1 MKQITLSYIL
11 LGALSLQASSV
22 NLDKITVTTPTKS
35 SQSLQSITSNV
46 DVITSQEI
54 QNRGYNTIAEA
65 LKSHA
70 GISMTN
76 NGGLGKATSIFVRGF
91 DSKRVLVLVDGV
103 RYNDP
108 TSLSGA
114 QFEHIMMDNIDHIEI
129 VKGAQSGI
137 WGADASAG
145 VINIITKKA
154 TKEGLAATFFA
165 EYGSYNTLKYGL
177 NTSYKQDRF
186 DTSLDVARLTSDNFT
201 TKVPAGKDM
210 DDFEDD
216 PYENTTANLKLGY
229 NISDKDRVEAFFNYI
244 DADSDFD
251 GYDANATKAANDN
264 KSKTTSKEQ
273 FYGLSYT
280 RTEGK
285 NSTKL
290 YANRSDFSRD
300 SISAF
305 GTSPFDGSVDEVG
318 LNTAI
323 DYTKTGHFT
332 AGLDYKNFTHT
343 LDLSQT
349 FGTHDYHDKSY
360 ANTGVF
366 LSNSNTFKALSAG
379 NTIFSQALRYDDF
392 DNFDNKF
399 TYKIG
404 LKHFHKNIEGL
415 WTSANY
421 ATAYNVPTLYQL
433 FAPKYGNK
441 DLNPEK
447 TASYDI
453 TANYKGFGVTYFHS
467 DIDDM
472 IEYKTTDFK
481 TFAGS
486 YFNIAGK
493 SKLSGVEVA
502 YANTLRDI
510 PLSYSFNY
518 TYLKAEDRDGKK
530 LARRPKNAANLTL
543 DYYIQNAH
551 IGTQISYTGK
561 RAKSPYDANAK
572 VDYKAYTLVDL
583 TTDYDVLPNLNI
595 YARVNNLL
603 DKDYESVSGY
613 ATAQRAYYLGFRY
626 SLGR

>member
-11 LGALSLQASSV
+11 LGALSLQASTIDLEKV
-22 NLDKITVTTPTKS
+22 TVTTATKS
-35 SQSLQSITSNV
+35 PQNIQNITSNV
-46 DVITSQEI
+46 DVILSEEI
-54 QNRGYNTIAEA
+54 QDRGYNTISDA
-65 LKSHA
+65 LRAHA
-70 GISMTN
+70 GIAMTN

-108 TSLSGA
+108 ASVGGA
-114 QFEHIMMDNIDHIEI
+114 HFEHILMENVEKIEI

-154 TKEGLAATFFA
+154 TKEGLGATLFA
-165 EYGSYNTLKYGL
+165 EYGSYNTIKYGL
-177 NTSYKQDRF
+177 NSSYKQNNF
-186 DTSLDVARLTSDNFT
+186 DTSLDVERLTSDNFT
-201 TKVPAGKDM
+201 TKVPAGADM

-216 PYENTTANLKLGY
+216 NYENTTANLKLGY

-244 DADSDFD
+244 DTDSEYD
-251 GYDANATKAANDN
+251 GYDKNATKAANDT
-264 KSKTTSKEQ
+264 KSKATLKEQ

-280 RTEGK
+280 RSEGK
-285 NSTKL
+285 NSTKI

-300 SISAF
+300 NISAF

-323 DYTKTGHFT
+323 DYTKDGHFT
-332 AGLDYKNFTHT
+332 AGVDYKNFTHT

-349 FGTHDYHDKSY
+349 YGTHDYHDKSY
-360 ANTGVF
+360 ANTGIF

-379 NTIFSQALRYDDF
+379 DTIFSQALRYDDF

-399 TYKIG
+399 TYKLG
-404 LKHFHKNIEGL
+404 LKHFHKNIEGF

-421 ATAYNVPTLYQL
+421 ATAYNVPSLYQL
-433 FAPKYGNK
+433 FHPKYGNK
-441 DLNPEK
+441 DLNPEE
-447 TASYDI
+447 TTSYDI

-472 IEYKTTDFK
+472 IEYKMTDPA
-481 TFAGS
+481 TYAGG

-493 SKLSGVEVA
+493 STLSGVEVA
-502 YANTLRDI
+502 YANTLRDV

-530 LARRPKNAANLTL
+530 LARRPKNSANLTL
-543 DYYIQNAH
+543 DYFLERAH
-551 IGTQISYTGK
+551 LGTQVSYTGK
-561 RAKSPYDANAK
+561 RTKSKYDANPS
-572 VDYKAYTLVDL
+572 VEYDAYTLVDV
-583 TTDYDVLPNLNI
+583 TADYDLLPALNI

-603 DKDYESVSGY
+603 DKEYESVSGY

-626 SLGR
+626 KMK